1 MNGGRVTADS
11 ANGDEY
17 GGGIAGYVGGSAL
30 SSVTKCAYPTGMEA
44 LGGNSYNG
52 DMTVS
57 GADAKDDAASLVVAV
72 YAEIA
77 PKSIA
82 PGETATI
89 TFKTAPGNNLSNVE
103 TLEAPASSRSDVAK
117 VEGWNTSDKTITVT
131 GVSEGTAVIEF
142 SVKLLVAQIGIEPG
156 EPTSC
161 SFAIPVTVRAIQ
173 SDPTDPDN
181 PTDPSDPS
189 QPTDPGNSGGGGGGC
204 SAGFG
209 ALALLAIAPLALKRR
224 K

>member
-1 MNGGRVTADS
+1 
-11 ANGDEY
+11 
-17 GGGIAGYVGGSAL
+17 
-30 SSVTKCAYPTGMEA
+30 MEA
-44 LGGNSYNG
+44 LGGNDYGG
-52 DMTVS
+52 DMTVN
-57 GADAKDDAASLVVAV
+57 GADARDDAASLVVAV

-89 TFKTAPGNNLSNVE
+89 TFKTAPGDYPSAVSICTE
-103 TLEAPASSRSDVAK
+103 DHEYIKPPASSSSDIAEVT
-117 VEGWNTSDKTITVT
+117 GWNTSEKTITVT

-142 SVKLLVAQIGIEPG
+142 YAALTTTQIGLEPA
-156 EPTSC
+156 PAPAYRSY
-161 SFAIPVTVRAIQ
+161 ALPVTVTAVPSTP
-173 SDPTDPDN
+173 SDPTDP
-181 PTDPSDPS
+181 S
-189 QPTDPGNSGGGGGGC
+189 QPAGPDNGGDGGGGC